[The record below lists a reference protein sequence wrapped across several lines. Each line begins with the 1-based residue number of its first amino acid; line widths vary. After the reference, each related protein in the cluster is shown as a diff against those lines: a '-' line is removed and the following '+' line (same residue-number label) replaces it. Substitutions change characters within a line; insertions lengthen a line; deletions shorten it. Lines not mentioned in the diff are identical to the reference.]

1 MPPALSL
8 GNTNSPKDLF
18 ASGKSVIDEL
28 EWGRR
33 ALDFIEMSVP
43 SFEQMEATLTSIV
56 AFEVV
61 LLAVAKK
68 CEKEPL
74 LWDHA
79 RRMGIPWRTKTWTN
93 MRRLQERYNWAVTKP
108 PHILPKNTLLSMRG
122 PIPLVGPS
130 VQVSTITKEM
140 QMGSPATDCH
150 RKHS

>member
-1 MPPALSL
+1 MLPALNL
-8 GNTNSPKDLF
+8 GNTPSPKDLF
-18 ASGKSVIDEL
+18 ASGKSAIDEL

-33 ALDFIEMSVP
+33 ALEFIEISVP
-43 SFEQMEATLTSIV
+43 SFQQMEAKLTSMV

-79 RRMGIPWRTKTWTN
+79 RRMGIPWRMKSWTN
-93 MRRLQERYNWAVTKP
+93 MTRLQKSYNDAVSNP
-108 PHILPKNTLLSMRG
+108 LHILPKNSLLSMRRS
-122 PIPLVGPS
+122 IPFFGPS
-130 VQVSTITKEM
+130 EQVSKTTKEM